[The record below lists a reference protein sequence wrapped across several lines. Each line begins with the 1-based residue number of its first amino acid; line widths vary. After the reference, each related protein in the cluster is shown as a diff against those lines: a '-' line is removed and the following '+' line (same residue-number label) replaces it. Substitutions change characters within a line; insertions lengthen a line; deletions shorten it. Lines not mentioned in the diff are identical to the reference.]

1 MITLKAHS
9 VWNNVSQALEQ
20 VDPYEIARSHLAAC
34 DFEIQGYWDEDD
46 RPYDSVRF
54 TTAPQPELISRSL
67 GMSSS
72 AASRWLQL
80 KYELT
85 IVDSGMKQSIGEL
98 LLILNEDLE
107 VVDENWL
114 IDLRSPYVVAVAEL
128 D

>member
-1 MITLKAHS
+1 MITLKAHP

-46 RPYDSVRF
+46 RPYERIGF
-54 TTAPQPELISRSL
+54 TTVPQPELMSSSL
-67 GMSSS
+67 GMTSRS
-72 AASRWLQL
+72 ASRWLQL

-85 IVDSGMKQSIGEL
+85 IADSGMKQSIGEL

-114 IDLRSPYVVAVAEL
+114 IDLRSPHVVAVAES

>member
-34 DFEIQGYWDEDD
+34 NFEIQGYWDEDD
-46 RPYDSVRF
+46 RPYERIGF
-54 TTAPQPELISRSL
+54 TTVPQLELMSSSL
-67 GMSSS
+67 GMMSRS
-72 AASRWLQL
+72 ASRWLQL

-85 IVDSGMKQSIGEL
+85 IADSGMKQSIGEL
-98 LLILNEDLE
+98 LLVLNEDLE

-114 IDLRSPYVVAVAEL
+114 IDLRSPYVVAVAES

>member
-1 MITLKAHS
+1 MITLKAHP

-20 VDPYEIARSHLAAC
+20 VDPCEVARSHLVAC

-46 RPYDSVRF
+46 RSYDSVRF
-54 TTAPQPELISRSL
+54 AIAPQPELISRSL

-85 IVDSGMKQSIGEL
+85 IVDSGMRQSIGEL

-114 IDLRSPYVVAVAEL
+114 IDLRSPYVVAVAES

>member
-1 MITLKAHS
+1 MITLKAHP

-20 VDPYEIARSHLAAC
+20 VDPYEIARSHLVAC

-46 RPYDSVRF
+46 RSYDSVRF
-54 TTAPQPELISRSL
+54 AIAPQPELISRSL

-85 IVDSGMKQSIGEL
+85 IVDSGMRQSIGEL

-114 IDLRSPYVVAVAEL
+114 IDLRSPYVVAVAES